1 MVSAIKLVAGIFIIM
16 IGFPIV
22 IGGSAIL
29 LIVPLFTD
37 NQGYFMSNRINIAE
51 DGYAA
56 IRIDIPLED
65 VEIGVRIDP
74 SKFITLKM
82 EVHGESADDKVF
94 VGLVETTEVEKVLT
108 SNVSYIII
116 QNFEYYSGWEFD
128 DEPQLEMSLK
138 FIENSSNRDLPQINA
153 VSWIGDTGKTGN
165 EFTWAPT
172 YLDVTSGNLSLV
184 LMNEDPNGDH
194 GITNSVDITFS
205 VGAKI
210 PILNA
215 IGWVLVVF
223 GGLITLLGII
233 LVWSGL
239 RTKKPKTDR
248 VRYYQGAPAARVEP
262 ITRPPP
268 QFNLQCSNC
277 GSLNEPDSTF
287 CSQCGEILLPE
298 DRKTVDEVVQKTE
311 MKVFEPTGA
320 KLVVAEGW
328 PRFWAWLI
336 DILIIGAV
344 TSIFSSMLFFS
355 LEDWSLWEY
364 GFWSPFQWLFSLGPS
379 SVFFFLY
386 CIVMEYYYGQTLGKM
401 VLNLEVVSERDGNRP
416 LLSELIISAI
426 GKSFFLP
433 LDVFLG
439 WITKDENQI
448 PNLEQRMTQKWARIV
463 VIQQEKEK
471 DKSPLFISGKV

>member
-1 MVSAIKLVAGIFIIM
+1 MASAIKLIAGFFIIM
-16 IGFPIV
+16 IGFPIF

-37 NQGYFMSNRINIAE
+37 DHGYFMSNRINIAE

-65 VEIGVRIDP
+65 VEMGVRIDP
-74 SKFITLKM
+74 SRFITLKM
-82 EVHGESADDKVF
+82 EVHGESPDEKVF
-94 VGLVETTEVEKVLT
+94 VGLTTTAEVGNVLT
-108 SNVSYIII
+108 SNVSYVQIE
-116 QNFEYYSGWEFD
+116 NFEYYSGWETDGETQF
-128 DEPQLEMSLK
+128 EMKLN
-138 FIENSSNRDLPQINA
+138 FIENLSTRDLPQINA
-153 VSWIGDTGKTGN
+153 VDWIADTGITGN
-165 EFTWAPT
+165 EFIWAPS
-172 YLDVTSGNLSLV
+172 YLDITSGDLSLV
-184 LMNEDPNGDH
+184 LINEDPAGDH
-194 GITNSVDITFS
+194 GAENNVNITFS

-210 PILNA
+210 PIINA

-233 LVWSGL
+233 LVWSGI
-239 RTKKPKTDR
+239 RTKKPRTER
-248 VRYYQGAPAARVEP
+248 VRYYQGAPATRVEP
-262 ITRPPP
+262 VIRPSPK
-268 QFNLQCSNC
+268 FNLQCSNC

-298 DRKTVDEVVQKTE
+298 DRKTMDEAVQKAE
-311 MKVFEPTGA
+311 VEVFEPTGA

-336 DILIIGAV
+336 DIMIVGAV
-344 TSIFSSMLFFS
+344 TSIISSMVFFAF
-355 LEDWSLWEY
+355 EDWTLWEF

-379 SVFFFLY
+379 SLFFFLY
-386 CIVMEYYYGQTLGKM
+386 CVVMEYYYGQTLGKM
-401 VLNLEVVSERDGNRP
+401 VLNIEVVSGRDGSRP

-439 WITKDENQI
+439 WITRDETQV
-448 PNLEQRMTQKWARIV
+448 PNLEQRLTQKWARTV

-471 DKSPLFISGKV
+471 DKSPLFISGRV